1 MALDL
6 LTNAIIGLIL
16 GGAAGALGAYL
27 GWSSGTEPFI
37 ARKFV
42 TGIITGVIAG
52 ILVGFANVAA
62 FKSVADDI
70 TLLVIYGDIFGAA
83 LAATLGAPKVSGA
96 ITTRLQGDTTTTT
109 TTTVK

>member
-1 MALDL
+1 MAVDL
-6 LTNAIIGLIL
+6 LTQAIIGLIL

-42 TGIITGVIAG
+42 TGIITGVVAG
-52 ILVGFANVAA
+52 VLVGFANVAA
-62 FKSVADDI
+62 FKNVTDDI

-83 LAATLGAPKVSGA
+83 LAATLGAPKVSSA
-96 ITTRLQGDTTTTT
+96 ITTRISEPT
-109 TTTVK
+109 K